1 MMAPRIEPAALR
13 AFDDG
18 LGPDLTPADLHRC
31 GLSEAQVRQCLPHL
45 FDSVQA
51 FEVSG
56 FRDINPQ
63 NYPGLVNEEKYQ
75 LAKFGAATHLH
86 VASRGLA
93 WLIEPLRV
101 LQPQSHAVLA
111 QPDNKLLVGFS
122 FETSPSPV
130 DPSFL
135 RARVVL
141 LAAGRAYAIWP
152 HAPGWYPEER
162 PPHKPHDAQAPLPEW
177 LWMSWYQR
185 MEAMFLMRGSSYFS
199 LPWCGPIAPMPNW
212 ARLDEFFRPFAP
224 AVRKR
229 ALASLKAR
237 FGEADWLTSYGAPN
251 FTPFINTAVPET
263 KPTLECDIIALHC
276 GRNDKVLYHVHRGD
290 FERLRHIP
298 ADVAQDVF
306 DRYFAHVLSRTP
318 GEFDFMPYSVE
329 L

>member
-1 MMAPRIEPAALR
+1 MMASRIEPDTLR
-13 AFDDG
+13 AFPDG
-18 LGPDLTPADLHRC
+18 LGGNLRPADLHRC
-31 GLSEAQVRQCLPHL
+31 GLGEAQVRQFMPYL

-51 FEVSG
+51 FEASG
-56 FRDINPQ
+56 FRDITPQ
-63 NYPGLVNEEKYQ
+63 NYPGLVNEELHR
-75 LAKFGAATHLH
+75 LAKSDASWHLH
-86 VASRGLA
+86 LASRGVA
-93 WLIEPLRV
+93 WLFEPLRA
-101 LQPQSHAVLA
+101 LQPHSYAVLMH
-111 QPDNKLLVGFS
+111 PNNKLLVGFR
-122 FETSPSPV
+122 FEKSAFPV
-130 DPSFL
+130 DPLFL
-135 RARVVL
+135 QVHVVL
-141 LAAGRAYAIWP
+141 IAQGRAYAIRP
-152 HAPGWYPEER
+152 HVPGWYPDER

-185 MEAMFLMRGSSYFS
+185 LEAMYL
-199 LPWCGPIAPMPNW
+199 MPNW
-212 ARLDEFFRPFAP
+212 ARLDEFLRPYAP

-251 FTPFINTAVPET
+251 FTPFITTAVPET
-263 KPTLECDIIALHC
+263 KPTLEHDFFALHC